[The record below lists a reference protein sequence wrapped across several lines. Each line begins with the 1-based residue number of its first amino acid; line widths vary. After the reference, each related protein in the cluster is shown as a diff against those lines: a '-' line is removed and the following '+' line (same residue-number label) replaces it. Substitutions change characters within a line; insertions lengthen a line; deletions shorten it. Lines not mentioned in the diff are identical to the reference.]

1 MTRDVAPRL
10 GFLKPAL
17 LHSKFFPA
25 LQAPASA
32 PTARAASARAV
43 PARRA
48 RLDGTHHHANLP
60 QGANSKMSASD
71 ESSAIFCT
79 DTPQQIKFK
88 VSTYAFSGGQAKLED
103 HRRLGGDLSIDIP
116 YQVHPRGLE
125 AAAPPCLSPPPTSP
139 LPTGGAHRYTPRR
152 QWLTF
157 FQHDDA
163 ELKRVGDAYSSGKM
177 ASGEIK
183 AELIKVLQPLVAQH
197 QRARALVS
205 DDIVRTFMTPRRLR
219 L

>member
-1 MTRDVAPRL
+1 MARKKRRAAQAIDQDPYFRMTRDVAPRL

-25 LQAPASA
+25 LQ
-32 PTARAASARAV
+32 
-43 PARRA
+43 
-48 RLDGTHHHANLP
+48 
-60 QGANSKMSASD
+60 GANSKMSASD

-79 DTPQQIKFK
+79 DTPQQIEFK
-88 VSTYAFSGGQAKLED
+88 VKTYAFSGGQAKLED
-103 HRRLGGDLSIDIP
+103 HRRLGGDLTTDIP
-116 YQVHPRGLE
+116 Y
-125 AAAPPCLSPPPTSP
+125 
-139 LPTGGAHRYTPRR
+139 

-163 ELKRVGDAYSSGKM
+163 ELKRVGDSYSSGEM
-177 ASGEIK
+177 TSGAIK
-183 AELIKVLQPLVAQH
+183 GELVKVLKPLVERH
-197 QRARALVS
+197 QRARAAVT